1 VVVDHVLDVNA
12 LVQDGVP
19 ALRLELRAV
28 FRGLTEVG
36 VVVEGEA
43 VHPDAQS
50 AHVLQTAEEAVGPAD
65 VAIRGVP
72 ARPRRHEERAQVD
85 GNLRDVLAVFGGV
98 FAARHVATAP
108 PGLVAHAPVLDV
120 EGLPVAVGGALFG
133 LWLR

>member
-36 VVVEGEA
+36 VVVEG
-43 VHPDAQS
+43 
-50 AHVLQTAEEAVGPAD
+50 EAVGPAD